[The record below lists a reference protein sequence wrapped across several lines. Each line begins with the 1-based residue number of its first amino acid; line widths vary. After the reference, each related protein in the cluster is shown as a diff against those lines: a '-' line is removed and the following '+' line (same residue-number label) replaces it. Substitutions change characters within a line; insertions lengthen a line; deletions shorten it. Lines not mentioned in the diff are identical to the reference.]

1 MLNQGKEKEKDLKE
15 MKNMLKLHERPYFM
29 IVMRTFA
36 IQKNWNDIS
45 EFIKMKNPPVS
56 YQFLAE
62 ICHEYGNVPLAIEAV
77 KKIKDFDE
85 KIPILMD
92 MAQWREAIEESYNG
106 KRLEYL
112 DEIRIK
118 GPAFVEDF
126 IKEEERKRATK

>member
-1 MLNQGKEKEKDLKE
+1 
-15 MKNMLKLHERPYFM
+15 
-29 IVMRTFA
+29 
-36 IQKNWNDIS
+36 
-45 EFIKMKNPPVS
+45 MKNPPVS